1 MSVERSLFEL
11 TADLLERHTE
21 LDRLEARGALRLAL
35 KDAGLRSEALGR
47 REIDAVLRK
56 LMPERL
62 ARMGVPDAASVC
74 ERALSQIARAAARTG
89 SAPETD
95 RDRIFRRLGDD
106 GPEPD
111 GESVQ

>member
-1 MSVERSLFEL
+1 VSVERNLFEL
-11 TADLLERHTE
+11 TADLLERHTG

-35 KDAGLRSEALGR
+35 KDAGLHSEALGR

-74 ERALSQIARAAARTG
+74 ERALGEIARAAARAG
-89 SAPETD
+89 SAPD
-95 RDRIFRRLGDD
+95 ANRDRIFRRLGGD
-106 GPEPD
+106 
-111 GESVQ
+111 